1 MGRDGMSNGQTG
13 GTPKWK
19 STKSSVKPDWKR
31 REVMMIEMKEGTK
44 GETQSEMDGR
54 EGKSNICRESTLH
67 SDLPSWICLSLP
79 EVSIE

>member
-1 MGRDGMSNGQTG
+1 MGKLAELPNGSQLNQVSNHHGH
-13 GTPKWK
+13 P
-19 STKSSVKPDWKR
+19 VDWKR

-44 GETQSEMDGR
+44 GETQSETDGR

-67 SDLPSWICLSLP
+67 SDLPSQICLSLP